1 VNNSGCTIGV
11 RIKPGT
17 SREKVVQVQDNEVCI
32 AVTAPPVDGKA
43 NEALI
48 RALGKFLGVPKS
60 AVEILRGHTSRIKL
74 VHICGLDKQSV
85 MRMLQE
91 AYTNNNG

>member
-1 VNNSGCTIGV
+1 MNSISCTIGV

-17 SREKVVQVQDNEVCI
+17 SREKVVQVLENEVCI

-48 RALGKFLGVPKS
+48 KALSKLLGVPKR

-74 VHICGLDKQSV
+74 VRVNGLDKQTV
-85 MRMLQE
+85 MRLLQE
-91 AYTNNNG
+91 AYTATNI

>member
-1 VNNSGCTIGV
+1 VNNNGCTIGV

-48 RALGKFLGVPKS
+48 KALGKFLGVPKS

>member
-1 VNNSGCTIGV
+1 MNNSGCTIGV

-17 SREKVVQVQDNEVCI
+17 SREKVVQVHDNEVCI

-74 VHICGLDKQSV
+74 VHICGIDKQSV